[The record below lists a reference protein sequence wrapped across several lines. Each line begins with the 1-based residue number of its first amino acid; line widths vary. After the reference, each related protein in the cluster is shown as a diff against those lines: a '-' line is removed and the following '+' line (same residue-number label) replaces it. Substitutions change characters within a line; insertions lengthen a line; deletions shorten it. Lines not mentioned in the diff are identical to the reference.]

1 MKKCELC
8 KNPAR
13 TYCESDEANLCW
25 NCDTKVH
32 GANFLVARHARAL
45 LCQSCQ
51 SLTPWKPSGSQLGHT
66 VSVCERCMISNENNN
81 REIQEQEENGS
92 SDDIEEDSDSE
103 SDSDSD
109 TNDDDGGDEDDGDGD
124 NQVVPWSPTTPPPP
138 PSASSSCSCTSSDD
152 NDADFVESV
161 NVVSFKRQRLQDDL
175 NRSYSL
181 RMYGNTA
188 TPVECYSS
196 STRGSLKEKR
206 KELDPTV

>member
-8 KNPAR
+8 KSAAR
-13 TYCESDEANLCW
+13 TYCESDQANLCW
-25 NCDTKVH
+25 SCDAKVH
-32 GANFLVARHARAL
+32 GANFLVARHARAV

-51 SLTPWKPSGSQLGHT
+51 FPTPWKASGAQLGHT

-103 SDSDSD
+103 SDSDS
-109 TNDDDGGDEDDGDGD
+109 NDDGGGEEDGGAGD
-124 NQVVPWSPTTPPPP
+124 NQVVPWSPTAPA
-138 PSASSSCSCTSSDD
+138 ASSSCSCTSNDD
-152 NDADFVESV
+152 NDVDCVESV
-161 NVVSFKRQRLQDDL
+161 NVLSFKKQRLQDDL
-175 NRSYSL
+175 DRSCSL

-188 TPVECYSS
+188 TSVEFYSS
-196 STRGSLKEKR
+196 SAGGSLKEKR

>member
-51 SLTPWKPSGSQLGHT
+51 SLTPWKASGSQLGHT

-103 SDSDSD
+103 SDSD

-161 NVVSFKRQRLQDDL
+161 NVVSFKRQRLQVCL
-175 NRSYSL
+175 YPNL
-181 RMYGNTA
+181 Q
-188 TPVECYSS
+188 E
-196 STRGSLKEKR
+196 
-206 KELDPTV
+206 

>member
-8 KNPAR
+8 KSAAR
-13 TYCESDEANLCW
+13 TYCESDQANLCW
-25 NCDTKVH
+25 NCDAKVH
-32 GANFLVARHARAL
+32 GANFLVARHARAV

-51 SLTPWKPSGSQLGHT
+51 FPTPWKASGAQLGHT

-92 SDDIEEDSDSE
+92 SDDIEEDSDGE
-103 SDSDSD
+103 SDSDS
-109 TNDDDGGDEDDGDGD
+109 NDDDGGEEDGGAGD
-124 NQVVPWSPTTPPPP
+124 NQVVPWSPTAPPPP
-138 PSASSSCSCTSSDD
+138 PAASSSCSCTSNDD
-152 NDADFVESV
+152 NDVDCVESV
-161 NVVSFKRQRLQDDL
+161 NVLSFKKQRLQDDL
-175 NRSYSL
+175 DRSCSL

-188 TPVECYSS
+188 TSVEFYSS